1 MTTTKPQIV
10 AIGGGTGCP
19 TVLRGLKSHPVD
31 LTAIVT
37 TMDSGGSSGRLRSQY
52 GAPALG
58 DLRRAL
64 EALAGEGHRSASQ
77 AALSEYRFGGSS
89 DLAGHSLG
97 NLLLL
102 ALSELHGGI
111 EGAVDQMAEL
121 VSARGRVL
129 PVTLQTVDLHARL
142 QDGAV
147 LKGEAAID
155 QRGHS
160 RVGIDRV
167 WLSPAA
173 TANPRAVAAI
183 READALVLGPGD
195 LYTSLLPN
203 LLVEGIPEAVRASR
217 ATTIFIA
224 NLATKPG
231 ETEGYRLS
239 DFLRTVLE
247 YLGSPGPFDTVV
259 LDDADGG
266 AAGGGENPPV
276 EQDVEQCGELARRF
290 LRRPI
295 ARPDAPWLHD
305 PARIAD
311 AVMEAVTAGA

>member
-1 MTTTKPQIV
+1 
-10 AIGGGTGCP
+10 
-19 TVLRGLKSHPVD
+19 
-31 LTAIVT
+31 
-37 TMDSGGSSGRLRSQY
+37 
-52 GAPALG
+52 
-58 DLRRAL
+58 
-64 EALAGEGHRSASQ
+64 
-77 AALSEYRFGGSS
+77 
-89 DLAGHSLG
+89 
-97 NLLLL
+97 
-102 ALSELHGGI
+102 
-111 EGAVDQMAEL
+111 
-121 VSARGRVL
+121 VL
-129 PVTLQTVDLHARL
+129 PVTLQTADLRARL

-147 LKGEAAID
+147 LEGEAAID
-155 QRGHS
+155 QRGRS
-160 RVGIDRV
+160 PVGIDRV

-183 READALVLGPGD
+183 READALVFGPGD

-231 ETEGYRLS
+231 ETERYRLS

-247 YLGSPGPFDTVV
+247 YLRSPGPLDAVV
-259 LDDADGG
+259 LDDAEDG
-266 AAGGGENPPV
+266 AADRWENPAV
-276 EQDVEQCGELARRF
+276 EQDVERCREMARRF

-311 AVMEAVTAGA
+311 AVMEAITAGA